1 MKQHTREYF
10 VSRVRSGLYIV
21 KHAGLRLII
30 RPHDIEQE
38 LESNLVY
45 QEAYEEASEDGI
57 MTEDEM
63 EEWMLEKGLWS
74 KEEDNVIKGVKKDI
88 DKLRVQMYEN
98 RNKDDVREAARKYL
112 RAAERALVERLQKKT
127 QFIANTCEGFA
138 KTEQHRWLVQNST
151 YCNGDRFKFSD
162 VILDEIISLQQQQV
176 LSEKEIRELAR
187 NEPWRSIWALND
199 KVKFELFSNADK
211 ELTVDQ
217 KNLVVW
223 SMMYDNIQ
231 EAAETPSE
239 DVINDDDVLDG
250 WFIVQRKKREV
261 ESAQNDFENS
271 TQNER
276 IKGAGEVFVFANNQ
290 KEAEKVDGMNSTHA
304 KIVKRQRNAQ
314 IRASSGQVGQD
325 QFRDE
330 QLKMTTKQNQMFK
343 DKFKR

>member
-74 KEEDNVIKGVKKDI
+74 KEEDNVIKGIKKDI

-98 RNKDDVREAARKYL
+98 RNKDDVKEAARRYL

-176 LSEKEIRELAR
+176 LSEKQIRELAR
-187 NEPWRSIWALND
+187 EEPWRSIWALND
-199 KVKFELFSNADK
+199 RVKFELFSNADK

-239 DVINDDDVLDG
+239 DVINDDDLLDG
-250 WFIVQRKKREV
+250 WFIVQKETREQ
-261 ESAQNDFENS
+261 EKLEAEMTGELTNDKIKNS
-271 TQNER
+271 Q
-276 IKGAGEVFVFANNQ
+276 EVIVFADN
-290 KEAEKVDGMNSTHA
+290 KTDAKTIHEMNSPSS
-304 KIVKRQRNAQ
+304 KVIKKERQEVIKEKGSAVDLDF
-314 IRASSGQVGQD
+314 AD
-325 QFRDE
+325 QKMRLGNMAHEQFKNKFR
-330 QLKMTTKQNQMFK
+330 
-343 DKFKR
+343 R